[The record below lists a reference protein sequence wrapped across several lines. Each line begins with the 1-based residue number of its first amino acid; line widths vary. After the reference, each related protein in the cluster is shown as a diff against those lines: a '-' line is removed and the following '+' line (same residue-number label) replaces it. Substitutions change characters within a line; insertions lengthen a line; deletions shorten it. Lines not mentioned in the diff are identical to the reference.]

1 MLTCEWQSLKAGWV
15 VVLSLFIVGSGCSD
29 NEHVGNNSQVETT
42 FRLKSPSA
50 MGGLITIQ
58 EAYLKLDRVEVTG
71 TLQETS
77 VAGAS
82 HAIPAEDPPFQLT
95 RGDSAQLTFTLP
107 SRQYDQMELQLHLF
121 PDDYQLILSGK
132 PGAETPEPAGSDP
145 GTNTGGQS
153 GNGGGGQ
160 EEPPGGNSG
169 GDSGTDTDNGG
180 SNTGGDSGGNN
191 SGEDNDNGGNPG
203 GGDPN
208 GGNQGNGDDE
218 GGDNDDD
225 ADEDDDRDE
234 GDDRDDDDND
244 GDGKKN
250 KDKDDKD
257 NKKKKDK
264 DKGKDKDDDDDDKED
279 KEDDDD
285 KDDDDRDDRKTSS
298 ESSQTV
304 DLDHF
309 FQNAKP
315 ALVVFASYNNNGKKI
330 NIVFVV
336 TGVEKIAIPVT
347 QNENTG
353 ITLTAR
359 NTAFVTF
366 DPERWFASVPPGVIE
381 SGALQ
386 SYQGQQ
392 VLFIHKDFNTPLFD
406 VLYSRL
412 VQSAEFHFKP
422 SPIQ

>member
-1 MLTCEWQSLKAGWV
+1 MVALF
-15 VVLSLFIVGSGCSD
+15 LFILGSGCSD

-42 FRLKSPSA
+42 FRLKSPTA
-50 MGGLITIQ
+50 MGGLITLQ

-82 HAIPAEDPPFQLT
+82 HPIPAEDPPFQLT

-107 SRQYDQMELQLHLF
+107 SRQYDQMEIQLHLF
-121 PDDYQLILSGK
+121 QDDYQLILSGK
-132 PGAETPEPAGSDP
+132 PGAEIPEPAGSDP
-145 GTNTGGQS
+145 GTNTGGQA

-160 EEPPGGNSG
+160 EEAGGSSG
-169 GDSGTDTDNGG
+169 GGSGTGTDDGD
-180 SNTGGDSGGNN
+180 SNTGGDSGGSN
-191 SGEDNDNGGNPG
+191 SGGEINNGGNPG

-208 GGNQGNGDDE
+208 GGNQENGNDDNDDADDDEGDDGGNGDDDE
-218 GGDNDDD
+218 G
-225 ADEDDDRDE
+225 DE
-234 GDDRDDDDND
+234 GDDRDDDE

-250 KDKDDKD
+250 KDKDDKND
-257 NKKKKDK
+257 KKKKDK
-264 DKGKDKDDDDDDKED
+264 GKGKNDGDDDKDDD
-279 KEDDDD
+279 DDDD
-285 KDDDDRDDRKTSS
+285 KDDDDDDRDDRKAST
-298 ESSQTV
+298 ESTQTV

-315 ALVVFASYNNNGKKI
+315 ALVVFASYNNNGKNI

-336 TGVEKIAIPVT
+336 TGAEKIAIPVT
-347 QNENTG
+347 QDENTG

-381 SGALQ
+381 SGAMQ
-386 SYQGQQ
+386 TYQGQQ
-392 VLFIHKDFNTPLFD
+392 VLFIHRDFNTPLFD

-412 VQSAEFHFKP
+412 VQSAEFHFQP